1 MRKNKKVTGRIR
13 GQTFEISIKLKIAV
27 LLKKPSPL
35 ALRIFQSAVPRLFF
49 VVAAFIF
56 ASAATVSATA
66 APIALPA
73 LPEPVS
79 NNAVA
84 SVTIQDTQYVFSFMG
99 LGNGKTHKD
108 VHNRAWQLVINNTDK
123 PLQWQALPPVPSSL
137 ALKGRLASV
146 AVGVKDSIYIFGG
159 YTVDED
165 HNEISTPDVYKYAPT
180 TGKYTLLAPM
190 PVPVDDATALIY
202 QNRYVYLV
210 SGWHNDGNVNLVQVY
225 DTQTGQWQQAS
236 PFLGSPVF
244 GQAGGIV
251 NNTMVICDGVSV
263 TPHSDKRRSFAAETA
278 CFKGVIDKKNPFKI
292 DWRTLDHPTGTARYR
307 MAAAG
312 DEATSKIYFVGGS
325 TNPYNYNGVGYNGE
339 PSTADDAIWTFNIA
353 EETWAIS
360 KTDAEAPSMDH
371 RGLINVNGS
380 WVTIGGML
388 GAQRVISKVITHF
401 STRAEVPCP
410 SKSLASSGVPKQGSD
425 GQAAELVIT
434 ASNSKCQHQN
444 NINGEK

>member
-1 MRKNKKVTGRIR
+1 M
-13 GQTFEISIKLKIAV
+13 
-27 LLKKPSPL
+27 LLKKPRPH
-35 ALRIFQSAVPRLFF
+35 ALRIFRSAAPRLSFM
-49 VVAAFIF
+49 VAALIIAFE
-56 ASAATVSATA
+56 ATVSATA

-84 SVTIQDTQYVFSFMG
+84 SVTIDDTQYVFSFMG

-123 PLQWQALPPVPSSL
+123 PLQWQSLPPAPSSL

-146 AVGVKDSIYIFGG
+146 AVGLNDSVYIFGG
-159 YTVDED
+159 YTVDEE
-165 HNEISTPDVYKYAPT
+165 HNEISTPDVYKYAPV
-180 TGKYTLLAPM
+180 TGEYTLLAPM
-190 PVPVDDATALIY
+190 PVPVDDASALVY
-202 QNRYVYLV
+202 QDRYVYLV

-225 DTQTGQWQQAS
+225 DTQTGKWQQAS
-236 PFLGSPVF
+236 PFLGNPVF

-263 TPHSDKRRSFAAETA
+263 TPHSDKRRSFAPETA
-278 CFKGVIDKKNPFKI
+278 CFKGVIDKKNPLKI

-312 DEATSKIYFVGGS
+312 DKATNKIYFVGGS
-325 TNPYNYNGVGYNGE
+325 TNPYNYNGIGYNGE
-339 PSTADDAIWTFNIA
+339 PSTADDAIWTFDIA

-360 KTDAEAPSMDH
+360 KTDAEAPTMDH

-388 GAQRVISKVITHF
+388 GAQRVTSKVTTHF
-401 STRAEVPCP
+401 SALAEVSCP
-410 SKSLASSGVPKQGSD
+410 SKSQASSNVSSQSSD
-425 GQAAELVIT
+425 GQANEQVKT
-434 ASNSKCQHQN
+434 ALKLECQHHN
-444 NINGEK
+444 NLNGEK

>member
-1 MRKNKKVTGRIR
+1 M
-13 GQTFEISIKLKIAV
+13 
-27 LLKKPSPL
+27 LLKKLRPL
-35 ALRIFQSAVPRLFF
+35 ALRIFQSAAPRLSFM
-49 VVAAFIF
+49 VAAFII
-56 ASAATVSATA
+56 ASAASVSATA

-84 SVTIQDTQYVFSFMG
+84 SVTIEDTQYVFSFMG
-99 LGNGKTHKD
+99 LGKGKTHKD
-108 VHNRAWQLVINNTDK
+108 VHNRAWQLPIDSKDK
-123 PLQWQALPPVPSSL
+123 PLQWQDLPPVPSSL

-146 AVGVKDSIYIFGG
+146 AVGVNDSVYIFGG

-165 HNEISTPDVYKYAPT
+165 HNEISTPDVYKYAPV
-180 TGKYTLLAPM
+180 TGEYTLLTPM
-190 PVPVDDATALIY
+190 PVPVDDATALVY
-202 QNRYVYLV
+202 QDRYVYLV

-236 PFLGSPVF
+236 PFLGNPVF

-278 CFKGVIDKKNPFKI
+278 CFKGVIDKQNPFKI
-292 DWRTLDHPTGTARYR
+292 DWRTLDHPTGAARYR

-312 DEATSKIYFVGGS
+312 NEATNKIYFVGGS
-325 TNPYNYNGVGYNGE
+325 TNPYNYNGIGYNGE
-339 PSTADDAIWTFNIA
+339 PSTADDAIWTFDIA
-353 EETWAIS
+353 EGTWVIS
-360 KTDAEAPSMDH
+360 KTEAEAPTMDH

-388 GAQRVISKVITHF
+388 GVQLVTRKVTSHF
-401 STRAEVPCP
+401 STPAEVYCP
-410 SKSLASSGVPKQGSD
+410 SRSQASSGVSKQASD
-425 GQAAELVIT
+425 GQAVEVVKT
-434 ASNSKCQHQN
+434 ASNSKCQHN
-444 NINGEK
+444 NDINGEK

>member
-1 MRKNKKVTGRIR
+1 M
-13 GQTFEISIKLKIAV
+13 
-27 LLKKPSPL
+27 LLKKPRNI
-35 ALRIFQSAVPRLFF
+35 ALRIFLSAVPRLSF
-49 VVAAFIF
+49 VVAAFII

-84 SVTIQDTQYVFSFMG
+84 SVTIDDTQYVFSFMG
-99 LGNGKTHKD
+99 LGKGKTHKD
-108 VHNRAWQLVINNTDK
+108 VHNRAWQLPIDSKDK
-123 PLQWQALPPVPSSL
+123 PLQWQDLPPVPSSL

-146 AVGVKDSIYIFGG
+146 AVGVNDSVYIFGG

-165 HNEISTPDVYKYAPT
+165 HNEISTPDVYKYAPV
-180 TGKYTLLAPM
+180 TGEYTLLTPM
-190 PVPVDDATALIY
+190 PVPVDDATALVY
-202 QNRYVYLV
+202 QDRYVYLV
-210 SGWHNDGNVNLVQVY
+210 SGWHNDGNVNLVQAY

-236 PFLGSPVF
+236 PFLGNPVF

-278 CFKGVIDKKNPFKI
+278 CFKGVIDNKNPLKI
-292 DWRTLDHPTGTARYR
+292 DWRTLKHPTGTARYR

-312 DEATSKIYFVGGS
+312 DKATNKIYFVGGS
-325 TNPYNYNGVGYNGE
+325 TNPYNYNGIGYNGE
-339 PSTADDAIWTFNIA
+339 PSNADSAIWTFDIA
-353 EETWAIS
+353 EETWVIS
-360 KTDAEAPSMDH
+360 KTEAVAPTMDH
-371 RGLINVNGS
+371 RGLIDINGT

-388 GAQRVISKVITHF
+388 GAQRVTSKVTSHF
-401 STRAEVPCP
+401 SALAEASC
-410 SKSLASSGVPKQGSD
+410 SLTQQASSEVSSQSSD
-425 GQAAELVIT
+425 GQADERVKTTPNLE
-434 ASNSKCQHQN
+434 CQHQN

>member
-1 MRKNKKVTGRIR
+1 MTGRIR

-27 LLKKPSPL
+27 LLKKPRTI
-35 ALRIFQSAVPRLFF
+35 ALRTFQRAVPRLSF
-49 VVAAFIF
+49 VVAAFLI
-56 ASAATVSATA
+56 AVAATVSATA
-66 APIALPA
+66 ASIVLPA

-84 SVTIQDTQYVFSFMG
+84 SVTINNTQYVFSFMG
-99 LGNGKTHKD
+99 LGKGKTHKD
-108 VHNRAWQLVINNTDK
+108 VHNRAWQLVINNKDK

-146 AVGVKDSIYIFGG
+146 AVGVKDSVYIFGG

-165 HNEISTPDVYKYAPT
+165 HNEISTPDVYKYSPT
-180 TGKYTLLAPM
+180 TGEYTLLAPM
-190 PVPVDDATALIY
+190 PVPVDDATALVY
-202 QNRYVYLV
+202 QDRYVYLV

-225 DTQTGQWQQAS
+225 DTQTGKWQQAS
-236 PFLGSPVF
+236 PFLGNPVF

-251 NNTMVICDGVSV
+251 DNTMIICDGVSV

-278 CFKGVIDKKNPFKI
+278 CFKGVIDKQNPFKI
-292 DWRTLDHPTGTARYR
+292 DWRTLNHPTGTARYR

-312 DEATSKIYFVGGS
+312 DEATNKIYFVGGS
-325 TNPYNYNGVGYNGE
+325 TNPYNYNGIGYNGE
-339 PSTADDAIWTFNIA
+339 PSTADDAIWAFDIA
-353 EETWAIS
+353 KETWSIS
-360 KTDAEAPSMDH
+360 KTEAEVPTMDH

-388 GAQRVISKVITHF
+388 GAQRVTSKVTTHF
-401 STRAEVPCP
+401 STPAEVSCL
-410 SKSLASSGVPKQGSD
+410 SKSQAISDVSKQTLD
-425 GQAAELVIT
+425 GQSVEVVKT
-434 ASNSKCQHQN
+434 APNSKCQQKN

>member
-27 LLKKPSPL
+27 LLKKPRTI
-35 ALRIFQSAVPRLFF
+35 ALRTFQRAVPRLSF
-49 VVAAFIF
+49 VVAAFLI
-56 ASAATVSATA
+56 AVAATVSATA
-66 APIALPA
+66 ASIVLPA

-84 SVTIQDTQYVFSFMG
+84 SVTINNTQYVFSFMG
-99 LGNGKTHKD
+99 LGKGKTHKD
-108 VHNRAWQLVINNTDK
+108 VHNRAWQLVINNKDK

-146 AVGVKDSIYIFGG
+146 AVGVKDSVYIFGG

-165 HNEISTPDVYKYAPT
+165 HNEISTPDVYKYSPT
-180 TGKYTLLAPM
+180 TGEYTLLAPM
-190 PVPVDDATALIY
+190 PVPVDDATALVY
-202 QNRYVYLV
+202 QDRYVYLV

-225 DTQTGQWQQAS
+225 DTQTGKWQQAS
-236 PFLGSPVF
+236 PFLGNPVF

-251 NNTMVICDGVSV
+251 DNTMIICDGVSV

-278 CFKGVIDKKNPFKI
+278 CFKGVIDKQNPFKI
-292 DWRTLDHPTGTARYR
+292 DWRTLNHPTGTARYR

-312 DEATSKIYFVGGS
+312 DEATNKIYFVGGS
-325 TNPYNYNGVGYNGE
+325 TNPYNYNGIGYNGE
-339 PSTADDAIWTFNIA
+339 PSTADDAIWAFDIA
-353 EETWAIS
+353 KETWSIS
-360 KTDAEAPSMDH
+360 KTEAEVPTMDH

-388 GAQRVISKVITHF
+388 GAQRVTSKVTTHF
-401 STRAEVPCP
+401 STPAEVSCL
-410 SKSLASSGVPKQGSD
+410 SKSQAISDVSKQTLD
-425 GQAAELVIT
+425 GQSVEVVKT
-434 ASNSKCQHQN
+434 APNSKCQQKN

>member
-1 MRKNKKVTGRIR
+1 M
-13 GQTFEISIKLKIAV
+13 
-27 LLKKPSPL
+27 LLKKL
-35 ALRIFQSAVPRLFF
+35 RIIALRIFLSAVPRLSFM
-49 VVAAFIF
+49 VAAFIIT
-56 ASAATVSATA
+56 STATVSAA
-66 APIALPA
+66 APTALPA

-84 SVTIQDTQYVFSFMG
+84 SVTIDDAQYVFSFMG
-99 LGNGKTHKD
+99 LGKCKTHND
-108 VHNRAWQLVINNTDK
+108 VHNRAWQLVINNNDK
-123 PLQWQALPPVPSSL
+123 PLQWQALSPVPSSL

-146 AVGVKDSIYIFGG
+146 AVGVKDSVYIFGG
-159 YTVDED
+159 YTVDEH
-165 HNEISTPDVYKYAPT
+165 HNEISTPDVYKYSPT

-190 PVPVDDATALIY
+190 PVPVDDASALVY
-202 QNRYVYLV
+202 QDRYVYLV

-236 PFLGSPVF
+236 PFLGKPVF

-251 NNTMVICDGVSV
+251 NNTIVICDGVSV

-278 CFKGVIDKKNPFKI
+278 CFKGVIDKQNPLKI

-312 DEATSKIYFVGGS
+312 DKTTNKIYFVGGS
-325 TNPYNYNGVGYNGE
+325 TNPYNYNGIGYNGE
-339 PSTADDAIWTFNIA
+339 PSTADDAIWAFDIA
-353 EETWAIS
+353 EETWVIS
-360 KTDAEAPSMDH
+360 KTEAEAPTMDH

-388 GAQRVISKVITHF
+388 GAQRVTSKVTTHF
-401 STRAEVPCP
+401 SALAE
-410 SKSLASSGVPKQGSD
+410 ASCSPTQQTSFNVSSQSPD
-425 GQAAELVIT
+425 GQANEQVKT
-434 ASNSKCQHQN
+434 APNLECQQQN

>member
-1 MRKNKKVTGRIR
+1 M
-13 GQTFEISIKLKIAV
+13 IAV
-27 LLKKPSPL
+27 LLKKPRPL
-35 ALRIFQSAVPRLFF
+35 ALRIFQSAVPRLFL
-49 VVAAFIF
+49 VVAAFII

-66 APIALPA
+66 ALIALPA
-73 LPEPVS
+73 LPEPAS

-84 SVTIQDTQYVFSFMG
+84 SVTIEDTQYVFSFMG
-99 LGNGKTHKD
+99 LGKGKTHRD

-146 AVGVKDSIYIFGG
+146 AVGVKDSVYIFGG
-159 YTVDED
+159 YTVDEH
-165 HNEISTPDVYKYAPT
+165 HNEISTPDVYKYSPT
-180 TGKYTLLAPM
+180 TGEYTLLAPM
-190 PVPVDDATALIY
+190 PVPVDDATALVY

-225 DTQTGQWQQAS
+225 DTKTDQWHQAS
-236 PFLGSPVF
+236 PFLGKPVF

-263 TPHSDKRRSFAAETA
+263 TPHSNKRRSFAPETA
-278 CFKGVIDKKNPFKI
+278 CFKGVINKKNTLKI

-312 DEATSKIYFVGGS
+312 DEATNKIYFVGGS
-325 TNPYNYNGVGYNGE
+325 TNPYNYNGIGYNGE
-339 PSTADDAIWTFNIA
+339 PSTADDAIWTFDIA
-353 EETWAIS
+353 EGTWVIS
-360 KTDAEAPSMDH
+360 KTEAEAPTMDH

-388 GAQRVISKVITHF
+388 GAQHVTSKVTSHF
-401 STRAEVPCP
+401 STLTEVNCP
-410 SKSLASSGVPKQGSD
+410 FKSQASSGVSKQGSD
-425 GQAAELVIT
+425 GQAVEVVKT
-434 ASNSKCQHQN
+434 ASNSKCQHKN
-444 NINGEK
+444 DINGEK

>member
-1 MRKNKKVTGRIR
+1 M
-13 GQTFEISIKLKIAV
+13 
-27 LLKKPSPL
+27 
-35 ALRIFQSAVPRLFF
+35 
-49 VVAAFIF
+49 VAAFII
-56 ASAATVSATA
+56 ASEATVSAAA

-84 SVTIQDTQYVFSFMG
+84 SVTINDTQYVFSLMG
-99 LGNGKTHKD
+99 LGKGKTHKD

-146 AVGVKDSIYIFGG
+146 AVGVKDSVYIFGG
-159 YTVDED
+159 YTVDEH
-165 HNEISTPDVYKYAPT
+165 HNEISTPDVYKYSPT
-180 TGKYTLLAPM
+180 TGEYTLLAPM
-190 PVPVDDATALIY
+190 PVPVDDATALVY
-202 QNRYVYLV
+202 QDRYVYLV

-236 PFLGSPVF
+236 PFLGNPVF

-278 CFKGVIDKKNPFKI
+278 CFKGVIDKQNPFKI

-312 DEATSKIYFVGGS
+312 DKATNKIYFVGGS
-325 TNPYNYNGVGYNGE
+325 TNPYNYNGIGYNGE
-339 PSTADDAIWTFNIA
+339 PSTADDAIWTFDIV
-353 EETWAIS
+353 EGTWVIS
-360 KTDAEAPSMDH
+360 KTEAEAPTMDH

-388 GAQRVISKVITHF
+388 GAQRVTNKVTSHF
-401 STRAEVPCP
+401 SALAEASC
-410 SKSLASSGVPKQGSD
+410 SLTQQTSSDVSSQSSD
-425 GQAAELVIT
+425 GQADERVKTTPNLE
-434 ASNSKCQHQN
+434 CQHQN

>member
-1 MRKNKKVTGRIR
+1 M
-13 GQTFEISIKLKIAV
+13 
-27 LLKKPSPL
+27 LLKKLRPL
-35 ALRIFQSAVPRLFF
+35 ALRIFQSAAPRLSFM
-49 VVAAFIF
+49 VAAFII
-56 ASAATVSATA
+56 ASAASVSATA

-84 SVTIQDTQYVFSFMG
+84 SVTIEDTQYVFSFMG
-99 LGNGKTHKD
+99 LGKGKTHKD
-108 VHNRAWQLVINNTDK
+108 VHNRAWQLPIDSKDK
-123 PLQWQALPPVPSSL
+123 PLQWQDLPPVPSSL

-146 AVGVKDSIYIFGG
+146 AVGVNDSVYIFGG

-165 HNEISTPDVYKYAPT
+165 HNEISTPDVYKYAPV
-180 TGKYTLLAPM
+180 TGEYKLLTPM
-190 PVPVDDATALIY
+190 PVPVDDATALVY
-202 QNRYVYLV
+202 QDRYVYLV

-236 PFLGSPVF
+236 PFLGNPVF

-278 CFKGVIDKKNPFKI
+278 CFKGVIDKQNPFKI
-292 DWRTLDHPTGTARYR
+292 DWRTLDHPTGAARYR

-312 DEATSKIYFVGGS
+312 NEATNKIYFVGGS
-325 TNPYNYNGVGYNGE
+325 TNPYNYNGIGYNGE
-339 PSTADDAIWTFNIA
+339 PSTADDAIWTFDIA
-353 EETWAIS
+353 EGTWVIS
-360 KTDAEAPSMDH
+360 KTEAEAPTMDH

-388 GAQRVISKVITHF
+388 GVQLVTRKVTSHF
-401 STRAEVPCP
+401 STPAEVSCP
-410 SKSLASSGVPKQGSD
+410 SKSQVSSGVSKQATD
-425 GQAAELVIT
+425 GQAVEVVKT
-434 ASNSKCQHQN
+434 ASNSKCQHN
-444 NINGEK
+444 DDINGEK

>member
-1 MRKNKKVTGRIR
+1 M
-13 GQTFEISIKLKIAV
+13 
-27 LLKKPSPL
+27 LLKKPRTI
-35 ALRIFQSAVPRLFF
+35 ALRIFQSALPRLSF
-49 VVAAFIF
+49 VVAALIIAFE
-56 ASAATVSATA
+56 ATVSATA
-66 APIALPA
+66 SPIALPA

-84 SVTIQDTQYVFSFMG
+84 SVTIDDTQYVFSFMG
-99 LGNGKTHKD
+99 LGEGKTHKD

-123 PLQWQALPPVPSSL
+123 PLQWQALPSVPSSL

-146 AVGVKDSIYIFGG
+146 AVGLNGSVYIFGG

-165 HNEISTPDVYKYAPT
+165 HNEISTPDVYKYAPV

-190 PVPVDDATALIY
+190 PVPVDDATALVY

-263 TPHSDKRRSFAAETA
+263 TPHSDKRRSFAPETA
-278 CFKGVIDKKNPFKI
+278 CFKGEIDKENPFKI

-312 DEATSKIYFVGGS
+312 NEATNKIYFVGGS
-325 TNPYNYNGVGYNGE
+325 TNPYNYNGIGYNGE
-339 PSTADDAIWTFNIA
+339 PSTADDAIWTFDIA

-360 KTDAEAPSMDH
+360 KTDAEAPTMDH

-380 WVTIGGML
+380 WVTIGGMM
-388 GAQRVISKVITHF
+388 GAQRVTSKVITHF
-401 STRAEVPCP
+401 PTRAKVSCPSTR
-410 SKSLASSGVPKQGSD
+410 LASSGVSKLASD
-425 GQAAELVIT
+425 GQAAEVVKT

-444 NINGEK
+444 NTKGEK